1 MAYLKDMRAVLT
13 LFCLSVV
20 TVVSGQ
26 FIPEPTEYNPD
37 SNGDQFISV
46 YDLQSLLAVYGSGFL
61 ASDSVQIQSIEFLTP
76 QEGDTLEIDESSDI
90 VYVTA
95 YHPFGNQFLV
105 LPQGDGWKSMI
116 VFFTGD
122 YSLGDFWSQVEL
134 LKYNDG
140 TSIECDEP
148 FCRQGGVPIR
158 SKERRHMILIR
169 GHDGIW
175 SVPKSFE
182 L

>member
-61 ASDSVQIQSIEFLTP
+61 TSDSVQIQSIEFLTP

-90 VYVTA
+90 V
-95 YHPFGNQFLV
+95 
-105 LPQGDGWKSMI
+105 M
-116 VFFTGD
+116 
-122 YSLGDFWSQVEL
+122 L
-134 LKYNDG
+134 LL
-140 TSIECDEP
+140 T
-148 FCRQGGVPIR
+148 IR
-158 SKERRHMILIR
+158 SAISFWFYLKETV
-169 GHDGIW
+169 G
-175 SVPKSFE
+175 SQ
-182 L
+182 